1 MGASGTK
8 KAVKPELSQ
17 TKIEYL
23 KTRTRMSEEEI
34 QKWFS
39 KLNKESFF
47 LEIILFFSFRR
58 FL

>member
-17 TKIEYL
+17 TQIEYL

-39 KLNKESFF
+39 KLNKSR
-47 LEIILFFSFRR
+47 IFS
-58 FL
+58 

>member
-17 TKIEYL
+17 SQIDYL

-34 QKWFS
+34 QKWFR
-39 KLNKESFF
+39 KLNKS
-47 LEIILFFSFRR
+47 IQIKSFSF
-58 FL
+58 LQ

>member
-8 KAVKPELSQ
+8 KAIKPELSQ
-17 TKIEYL
+17 TQIEYL

-39 KLNKESFF
+39 KLNKESFSRNYS
-47 LEIILFFSFRR
+47 FSFRR